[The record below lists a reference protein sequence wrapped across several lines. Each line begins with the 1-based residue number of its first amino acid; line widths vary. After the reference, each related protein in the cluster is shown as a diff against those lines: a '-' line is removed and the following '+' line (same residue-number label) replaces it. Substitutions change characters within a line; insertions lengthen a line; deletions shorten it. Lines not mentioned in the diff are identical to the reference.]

1 MDEWHRFI
9 GLGRWLPAAGW
20 GRGKALLIAGIVLVA
35 VAFGSCQEE
44 HEHTAPA
51 IHARDSVPAMVTY
64 GVNTLISDSG
74 VIKYR
79 LVAERWE
86 VNEAK
91 NPSRWVFDKG
101 VLLTQFDEKMH
112 ITGYIQCDSAVYF
125 DKLRKWQLR
134 GRVRI
139 LNPQGTSFQSDQLYW
154 DEQNHKIWSY
164 SYSHLKMPDKEIDG
178 NWFEGNDDMSKYEIR
193 QTHGKFDKNKSN
205 FGQNGGGMP
214 PSAAPS
220 PAAVND
226 TVNGPSA
233 SGPHP
238 VGPNKPKFHHVAAET
253 K

>member
-1 MDEWHRFI
+1 MYRHLHRTY
-9 GLGRWLPAAGW
+9 
-20 GRGKALLIAGIVLVA
+20 IVLTVA
-35 VAFGSCQEE
+35 LMAFMVACEEE

-51 IHARDSVPAMVTY
+51 VNPHDSVPAMVTY

-86 VNEAK
+86 VNEVK

-101 VLLTQFDEKMH
+101 VLITQFDQKMH
-112 ITGYIQCDSAVYF
+112 IQGYIQCDSAVYF
-125 DKLRKWQLR
+125 DKLRLWQLH

-139 LNPQGTSFQSDQLYW
+139 LNPQGMTFQSDELYW
-154 DEQNHKIWSY
+154 DEMNHKFWSY
-164 SYSHLKMPDKEIDG
+164 TYSHMKMPDKEVDG
-178 NWFEGNDDMSKYEIR
+178 NWFESNEQMTQYEIK
-193 QTHGKFDKNKSN
+193 QIHGKFDKNESK
-205 FGQNGGGMP
+205 FGKPANGMP
-214 PSAAPS
+214 AQ
-220 PAAVND
+220 PAQQAD

-238 VGPNKPKFHHVAAET
+238 VGPNKPTFHAIRKTGHNN

>member
-1 MDEWHRFI
+1 MLEDILTEIKTIFRCPSFRRT
-9 GLGRWLPAAGW
+9 GGCLLC
-20 GRGKALLIAGIVLVA
+20 ALLIV
-35 VAFGSCQEE
+35 SCSEE

-51 IHARDSVPAMVTY
+51 VNPRDSVPAMVTY

-86 VNEAK
+86 VNEAR

-112 ITGYIQCDSAVYF
+112 IKGYIQCDSAVYF
-125 DKLRKWQLR
+125 DKLRKWQLH

-139 LNPQGTSFQSDQLYW
+139 LNPQGLTFQSDELYW
-154 DEQNHKIWSY
+154 DEQNHKFWSH
-164 SYSHLKMPDKEIDG
+164 SYSHVKMPDKEIDG
-178 NWFEGNDDMSKYEIR
+178 NWFESNEDMTQYDIK
-193 QTHGKFDKNKSN
+193 QTHGKLDKNRSKIGSSP
-205 FGQNGGGMP
+205 GGMP
-214 PSAAPS
+214 PPQPIQQSS
-220 PAAVND
+220 QQVD

-238 VGPNKPKFHHVAAET
+238 VGSGKPKFHSMRT

>member
-1 MDEWHRFI
+1 MYRHLHRTY
-9 GLGRWLPAAGW
+9 
-20 GRGKALLIAGIVLVA
+20 IVLTVA
-35 VAFGSCQEE
+35 LMAFMVACEEE

-51 IHARDSVPAMVTY
+51 VNPHDSVPAMVTY

-86 VNEAK
+86 VNEVK

-101 VLLTQFDEKMH
+101 VLITQFDQKMH
-112 ITGYIQCDSAVYF
+112 IQGYIQCDSAVYF
-125 DKLRKWQLR
+125 DKLRLWQLH

-139 LNPQGTSFQSDQLYW
+139 LNPQGMTFQSDELYW
-154 DEQNHKIWSY
+154 DEMNHKFWSY
-164 SYSHLKMPDKEIDG
+164 TYSHMKMPDKEVDG
-178 NWFEGNDDMSKYEIR
+178 NWFESNEQMTQYEIK
-193 QTHGKFDKNKSN
+193 QIHGKFDKNESK
-205 FGQNGGGMP
+205 FGKPANGMP
-214 PSAAPS
+214 VPT
-220 PAAVND
+220 PAQPAQQAD

-238 VGPNKPKFHHVAAET
+238 VGPNKPTFHAIRKTGHNN